1 MMATKYRAKLES
13 VGNPDFRQYAPIS
26 DPVDAVGDTVAE
38 VVRVAMDYRDA
49 WDLGGGNWPE
59 ILIRRED
66 GSVVG
71 QVSYNGRLWEPMG
84 EGPMIDADGDFIP
97 GSLHQDEIDI
107 ATAS

>member
-1 MMATKYRAKLES
+1 MATAKYRAQLES

-38 VVRVAMDYRDA
+38 VVKVAMDYRDA
-49 WDLGGGNWPE
+49 WELGGGNWTNPC
-59 ILIRRED
+59 IYRAD

-71 QVSYNGRLWEPMG
+71 YVSYLGRLWPDE
-84 EGPMIDADGDFIP
+84 EVWVDDIAD
-97 GSLHQDEIDI
+97 IDI